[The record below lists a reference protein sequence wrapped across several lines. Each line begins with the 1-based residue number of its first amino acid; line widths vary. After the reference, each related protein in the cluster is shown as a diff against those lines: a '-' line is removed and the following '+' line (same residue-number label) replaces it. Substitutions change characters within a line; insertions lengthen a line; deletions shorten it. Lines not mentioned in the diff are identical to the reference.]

1 MDIDTIDLGV
11 DFANAIE
18 NAVGAVDV
26 LICVMGTEWLT
37 VVDKNGKRRLD
48 NPMDFIRLEVASALK
63 RDIRVIP
70 VLVGSATM
78 PSADQLPPDLA
89 KLPRRN
95 ALHLGDARFH
105 TDADR
110 LIKSVRIL
118 MPGRLSRGALSK
130 ASGLVKW
137 LGAAGIVLVVSGGA
151 WYAWEDAE
159 KAKKVKGV
167 EEESKQIMVAQAD
180 AKRKADLAAKQKAE
194 AKRKA
199 ALEAERTAKS
209 KVALAAKQKADAKR
223 KADLAAKQKAEAKRK
238 AALEAE
244 RTAKL
249 EAALAAKQKADAA
262 AERKADL
269 AAKQKAEAKRKAALE
284 AERKKLAAPGSTW
297 TKQAIKNFK
306 NVAGTWKGSGKSH
319 TYSFPLRLTIMAD
332 GSYDQLSGGARYK
345 GTMRIIDGK
354 IQYAGYI
361 VTLYERNGQR
371 RLKAHQDKW
380 TWEARPAN

>member
-1 MDIDTIDLGV
+1 MSGIFISYRREETAANAGRLRDRLVQEFGEDQVFMDIDTIDLGV

-167 EEESKQIMVAQAD
+167 EEESKQIMVA
-180 AKRKADLAAKQKAE
+180 
-194 AKRKA
+194 
-199 ALEAERTAKS
+199 
-209 KVALAAKQKADAKR
+209 
-223 KADLAAKQKAEAKRK
+223 
-238 AALEAE
+238 
-244 RTAKL
+244 
-249 EAALAAKQKADAA
+249 
-262 AERKADL
+262 
-269 AAKQKAEAKRKAALE
+269 
-284 AERKKLAAPGSTW
+284 
-297 TKQAIKNFK
+297 
-306 NVAGTWKGSGKSH
+306 
-319 TYSFPLRLTIMAD
+319 
-332 GSYDQLSGGARYK
+332 
-345 GTMRIIDGK
+345 
-354 IQYAGYI
+354 
-361 VTLYERNGQR
+361 
-371 RLKAHQDKW
+371 
-380 TWEARPAN
+380 

>member
-199 ALEAERTAKS
+199 ALEAER
-209 KVALAAKQKADAKR
+209 
-223 KADLAAKQKAEAKRK
+223 
-238 AALEAE
+238 
-244 RTAKL
+244 
-249 EAALAAKQKADAA
+249 
-262 AERKADL
+262 
-269 AAKQKAEAKRKAALE
+269 
-284 AERKKLAAPGSTW
+284 KKLAAPGSTW

-371 RLKAHQDKW
+371 RLKAHQERW
-380 TWEARPAN
+380 TWEARPAKKK

>member
-1 MDIDTIDLGV
+1 MSGIFISYRREETAANAGRLRDRLVQEFGEDQVFMDIDTIDLGV

-199 ALEAERTAKS
+199 ALEAERK
-209 KVALAAKQKADAKR
+209 
-223 KADLAAKQKAEAKRK
+223 
-238 AALEAE
+238 
-244 RTAKL
+244 AKL
-249 EAALAAKQKADAA
+249 EAALAAKQKAQADAK
-262 AERKADL
+262 RKADL

>member
-37 VVDKNGKRRLD
+37 VVDKNGKLRLD

-199 ALEAERTAKS
+199 ALEAERTAK
-209 KVALAAKQKADAKR
+209 
-223 KADLAAKQKAEAKRK
+223 
-238 AALEAE
+238 
-244 RTAKL
+244 L

-262 AERKADL
+262 AKRKADL